1 MSVDEIF
8 NSFKTRAER
17 ALSLTGITTE
27 IMDLVLDPLKKLID
41 ECDSSIQGQNLL
53 KNKITNSY
61 NSILSA
67 KENDSLKQ
75 KYKEL
80 DEQSI
85 IIIVSAFEDFM
96 SQLFMHLTT
105 NYTKYINWPEK
116 LPLELGQLKY
126 KPKTSLAE
134 LIYSSLKGTG
144 QINFQDLQST
154 IKYLEEKV
162 GVDSKK
168 IFTDQNLKNKI
179 ILFQAVRH
187 SLVHNQGRI
196 DPRFLN
202 QIRETGFLESFEKD
216 KVLSINAEMVKDC
229 MESFVTLAEKI
240 SSLVKDKINEWEPP
254 IIVDGKT
261 INIDDIPF

>member
-8 NSFKTRAER
+8 NSFKTRAEK
-17 ALSLTGITTE
+17 ALSLTCITTE
-27 IMDLVLDPLKKLID
+27 IMDLVLDPLKNLIA
-41 ECDSSIQGQNLL
+41 ECDSSVQGQKLL
-53 KNKITNSY
+53 KNKIENSY
-61 NSILSA
+61 KSILSA

-96 SQLFMHLTT
+96 SRLFMHLTT
-105 NYTKYINWPEK
+105 SYTKYINWPEK

-154 IKYLEEKV
+154 TKYLEERV
-162 GVDSKK
+162 GINGED

-179 ILFQAVRH
+179 ILFQAIRH

-202 QIRETGFLESFEKD
+202 QIRDTGFLENFEKD
-216 KVLSINAEMVKDC
+216 KEFSINTEMVKDC
-229 MESFVTLAEKI
+229 KESFIAFAENITNLIKN
-240 SSLVKDKINEWEPP
+240 KINDWEPP